1 MPIKLAGAGATLLV
15 LLAGWGPPAG
25 ATNSTTSDEF
35 CYGADGDC
43 LPPDEWPDVCVSGN
57 SGRQS
62 PVDIHDSERA
72 ALPRL
77 NFAYGRVPLTVET
90 NGHTLEVVY
99 ESTTPDHLSVGDRTC
114 QLQQFH
120 FHHTAEHPLGGTV
133 YPMEAHLVHNCGPN
147 DLLVVGVLLHYL
159 KDKPNPALATAL
171 EHAPRDGDRFVK
183 DEVEV
188 PGVLVDASDLLPSNR
203 SYFTY
208 GGSLTTPP
216 CSETVSWYVLKTPV
230 AISKEQVDEFTRLLE
245 DTSPNGFPF
254 NNRPT
259 QPLNDR
265 SISQKGRPSLD

>member
-1 MPIKLAGAGATLLV
+1 MPIKLAGVSAAVLV
-15 LLAGWGPPAG
+15 MLAGWGLPAG
-25 ATNSTTSDEF
+25 ATNSTTSEEF

-43 LPPDEWPDVCVSGN
+43 LQPDQWPEVCVSGN
-57 SGRQS
+57 TGRQS
-62 PVDIHDSERA
+62 PVDIHDSEHTR
-72 ALPRL
+72 LPPL
-77 NFAYGRVPLTVET
+77 QFAYTAAPLTVET

-99 ESTTPDHLSVGDRTC
+99 DPATSDHVRVGDRIC

-133 YPMEAHLVHNCGPN
+133 YPMEAHLVHNCGPD

-159 KDKPNPALATAL
+159 KDQPNPALAAAL
-171 EHAPRDGDRFVK
+171 EHAPRDGDKFVK

-188 PGVLVDASDLLPSNR
+188 PGVLVDAGDLLPANR

-230 AISKEQVDEFTRLLE
+230 SVSKEQVDGFTRLLE
-245 DTSPNGFPF
+245 DTTPNGFPF

-259 QPLNDR
+259 QTLNDR
-265 SISQKGRPSLD
+265 SISHKGRPALH